1 MVTRGGQILAREG
14 SSFRVLTPDG
24 EVTAVLRG
32 RTKRRDEVAVV
43 GDRVALEASADGWAI
58 TQVEPRKNL
67 LSRRVPGGRGNR
79 AIAANL
85 DQVFV
90 MVAAKDPDPVPQLL
104 DRLLVLA
111 EANDIPAAVIIN
123 KIDLD
128 PGTPLVARM
137 TRAGYDV
144 FPVSVRRNI
153 GLEPLF
159 AGMRRMV
166 SVVTGPS
173 GAGKSS
179 LLNALQPGLVLR
191 TGETSARTGRGRHIT
206 VSAVMIPLAGGG
218 YLVDTP
224 GFSDV
229 GLWGLEPREFVAC
242 FPDLS
247 RFAEQCRFPDCW
259 HLTEPGCSLRAA
271 VASGEVQA
279 DRYESYRLLLD
290 ELQNLP
296 PEWA

>member
-1 MVTRGGQILAREG
+1 MTRSGLILAREG
-14 SSFRVLTPDG
+14 SRFRVLTPEG

-32 RTKRRDEVAVV
+32 RTKRREEVAVA
-43 GDRVALEASADGWAI
+43 GDRVALEASAAEWAI
-58 TQVEPRKNL
+58 TAVEPRRNL
-67 LSRRVPGGRGNR
+67 LSRREPGGRGNR

-90 MVAAKDPDPVPQLL
+90 MVAARDPDPVPQLL

-128 PGTPLVARM
+128 PGTPLIARM
-137 TRAGYDV
+137 TSAGYDV
-144 FPVSVRRNI
+144 FPISVRLGL
-153 GLEPLF
+153 GLEQLF
-159 AGMRRMV
+159 ARMHTLV

-179 LLNALQPGLVLR
+179 LLNRLQPGLALR
-191 TGETSARTGRGRHIT
+191 TGETSEKTGRGRHVT
-206 VSAVMIPLAGGG
+206 VSAIMIPLSGGG

-242 FPDLS
+242 FPDLA
-247 RFAEQCRFPDCW
+247 RVAGDCKFPDCW

-271 VASGEVQA
+271 VRAGEVQA
-279 DRYESYRLLLD
+279 DRYESYRVLLE
-290 ELQNLP
+290 ELNGLP

>member
-1 MVTRGGQILAREG
+1 MTRGGQILAREG
-14 SSFRVLTPDG
+14 SSFRVLTPEG

-43 GDRVALEASADGWAI
+43 GDRVSLEASADGWAI
-58 TQVEPRKNL
+58 TQVESRKNL

-137 TRAGYDV
+137 TRAGYQV

-159 AGMRRMV
+159 TRMRRMV

-191 TGETSARTGRGRHIT
+191 TGETSVRTGRGRHIT

-247 RFAEQCRFPDCW
+247 PFAEQCRFADCW
-259 HLTEPGCSLRAA
+259 HLTEPRCSLRAA